1 MFNFDMFKNIDSY
14 VVRVIKIF
22 FMFVKS
28 WINYLRCKIF
38 KCLIFLN
45 EILKI
50 KLFYWKYFLK

>member
-28 WINYLRCKIF
+28 WINYFRF
-38 KCLIFLN
+38 KNIYMFN
-45 EILKI
+45 
-50 KLFYWKYFLK
+50 FLKWNF

>member
-28 WINYLRCKIF
+28 WINYFRCKNIYMFNFF
-38 KCLIFLN
+38 KWNFKNKIINLLEVFL
-45 EILKI
+45 
-50 KLFYWKYFLK
+50 